1 MGIGYPLANTLGGG
15 PDDIDVAQNALL
27 EALRPYLTP
36 TDPAQIALTN
46 VEALMIAITWAVNRR
61 LSGMLDPN
69 RMISTLATWEQ
80 ACGLR
85 PSPTATDTD
94 RRNALAAQFLGLVGN
109 TIANLYALCA
119 AIAGP
124 SFLGFY
130 LPSSSAPTYQP
141 GLNPGPPG
149 WENTSCRAVIGVRL
163 APVATSDAAF
173 LTVVRQLNGS
183 LGLACPTWMGFV
195 VGTDEGHA
203 VVDVAVADRTLV
215 MD

>member
-1 MGIGYPLANTLGGG
+1 MIGYPLANPVGGG
-15 PDDIDVAQNALL
+15 PDDIDVALAALL
-27 EALRPYLTP
+27 EAMRPYLDP
-36 TDPAQIALTN
+36 TDPAQMAQSN
-46 VEALMIAITWAVNRR
+46 VEALMIAITWSVNRR

-85 PSPTATDTD
+85 PDPTATDTD
-94 RRNALAAQFLGLVGN
+94 RRNALAAQFLGFVGN
-109 TIANLYALCA
+109 TIANLYAVCT
-119 AIAGP
+119 AIAGA

-130 LPSSSAPTYQP
+130 LPSANAPSYQP

-149 WENTSCRAVIGVRL
+149 WETMSCRAVLGVRL
-163 APVATSDAAF
+163 APVLTSDAAF
-173 LTVVRQLNGS
+173 LTVVRNLNRT
-183 LGLACPTWMGFV
+183 LGLVCPAWLGFV